1 MENKI
6 NVNLNVGVNIMSV
19 NDLSLIDAVLD
30 KFGVEGVDKINVNSV
45 SEESA
50 GVYYTSYPD
59 NAVSSAAPI
68 PTVDIG
74 SLATQTTSTPTVPTL
89 TTSFTVDD
97 LIKAATP
104 LVNSIGINALRD
116 LLAKY
121 GVVAIN
127 QLQPDQCANFALDLR
142 SLGAAI

>member
-1 MENKI
+1 MENKNI
-6 NVNLNVGVNIMSV
+6 NVNISLNISSITDLGFLDVVLAKINDHKLGVNSD
-19 NDLSLIDAVLD
+19 NSASEKPD
-30 KFGVEGVDKINVNSV
+30 GVH
-45 SEESA
+45 
-50 GVYYTSYPD
+50 YTSYPD
-59 NAVSSAAPI
+59 NAVSLAAPI
-68 PTVDIG
+68 PTVDNVPP
-74 SLATQTTSTPTVPTL
+74 ATQTTSTPTVPTS
-89 TTSFTVDD
+89 TTSYSVDD